1 MEEIGFQAK
10 IKNPDSN
17 YVGSK
22 LLNAAV
28 RKLCSPFL
36 SPHNLRQTGTWL
48 HRSEGLP
55 LSNDPDRLVLQC
67 CSAAVLHSP
76 ALTAGWAL
84 QCCMPPVQPVS
95 SWDQE
100 RNSASDRMTE
110 TALHLL
116 ILWILSR
123 LAPNWK
129 YSSQIETKKW
139 ETMRKCSGL
148 SSSMVA
154 DYLQAFSDF
163 NLKADIT
170 TDT

>member
-1 MEEIGFQAK
+1 MLAP
-10 IKNPDSN
+10 N
-17 YVGSK
+17 
-22 LLNAAV
+22 
-28 RKLCSPFL
+28 CWM
-36 SPHNLRQTGTWL
+36 RQSGNFV
-48 HRSEGLP
+48 P
-55 LSNDPDRLVLQC
+55 LSCLRIISVRLAPGSTDLKDSPCPMIQIGWC

-76 ALTAGWAL
+76 ALTAAWAL